1 MHAELV
7 AQRVPGLAL
16 AAVYDVVTDAAVE
29 IAREL
34 GAEVSPSVDA
44 LIGREDV
51 DAIAICT
58 SPDTHIELLVA
69 AAGTGKP
76 VFLEKPASLDLEEL
90 DRGLA
95 ETERAG
101 VLLQIG
107 FNRRFDP
114 AHRSVREAVVS
125 GAIGDVHL
133 VRISSRDPE
142 PPPFEYIR
150 VSGGLFLDTT
160 VHDFDIAR
168 FVTGS
173 EVAEVYARG
182 EVRDDPRVGKEGDF
196 DTAVVVL
203 RHTDG
208 TLTTIDNSRRAVYGY
223 DQRVEAFGSSGVAAS
238 ENPLVHTGVL
248 RTAEGTRTPPL
259 PHFFLE
265 RYLPSYIAEW
275 EAFENAVRSGDVS
288 PVSGADGRAAL
299 VIGLAALLSV
309 REGRPVATAEI
320 G

>member
-29 IAREL
+29 VAREL
-34 GAEVSPSVDA
+34 GVEVSPSVDA
-44 LIGREDV
+44 LIEREDV

-69 AAGTGKP
+69 AARAGKP
-76 VFLEKPASLDLEEL
+76 VFLEKPASLDLGEL
-90 DRGLA
+90 DCGLA
-95 ETERAG
+95 EAERAG

-142 PPPFEYIR
+142 PPPLEYMR

-160 VHDFDIAR
+160 VHDFDMAR
-168 FVTGS
+168 YVTGN

-182 EVRDDPRVGKEGDF
+182 EARDDPRVGKVGDF

-203 RHTDG
+203 RHSDG

-223 DQRVEAFGSSGVAAS
+223 DQRVEAFGSNGVAVS

-275 EAFENAVRSGDVS
+275 EAFENAVRSLDTS

-309 REGRPVATAEI
+309 REGRPVATTEI